1 MPQLRS
7 QRDQSHA
14 LTDEHRQR
22 GTPEDIRRSN
32 LKSETA
38 MRLQQMRFQ
47 QMLGDSPRQR
57 VLKSSRLTLGG
68 AILGTALTGLI
79 GRLIVGGN
87 DSTLLDLMGAVA
99 GAAVVAAGLLSS
111 YHSHR

>member
-38 MRLQQMRFQ
+38 MRLQ